1 MSKRRNSYKT
11 GDRFNQKAK
20 DEGFRA
26 RSVYKLT
33 EIDKRLRVV
42 KQGQRVLDLG
52 CAPGSW
58 ARYAR
63 QKVGK
68 NGAVLGIDLKHV
80 DSLAGVDLIQ
90 ADVFDLRP
98 EQVLEGLGGQAHV
111 VLSDMAPNT
120 TGDRFGDHVRQIEVA
135 RRALEVAV
143 AVLEPGGCFVCKVFD
158 GEDAHAFVS
167 EVRGHFEKVKR
178 VRPEAVR
185 RESVEFF
192 VVGLGYQPPG

>member
-1 MSKRRNSYKT
+1 MARRRNTYKT

-33 EIDKRLRVV
+33 EIDRRLRVL

-58 ARYAR
+58 ARFAR
-63 QKVGK
+63 QKVGRK
-68 NGAVLGIDLKHV
+68 GAVLGVDLKHV
-80 DSLAGVDLIQ
+80 DSLAGVQLLQ
-90 ADVFDLRP
+90 ADVYDLRAD
-98 EQVLEGLGGQAHV
+98 QVLEALDGKADV

-135 RRALEVAV
+135 RRALEVATQ
-143 AVLEPGGCFVCKVFD
+143 VLKPGGSFVCKVFD
-158 GEDAHAFVS
+158 GEDAHGFVG
-167 EVRGHFEKVKR
+167 EVRAHFDKVKR

-192 VVGLGYQPPG
+192 VVGLGFQSPG